1 MSTAQ
6 HSTAQH
12 STAQHSTA
20 QHSTAQHSTAQH
32 STAQHSTAQ
41 QKLGDYTQVEKLDL
55 TSKDILSDNIAKIGQ
70 LFPEVLTES
79 SDENG
84 RLRPA
89 IDFDKLR
96 QFLSREIVEGRESY
110 EFTWVG
116 KRGAIAEAGKPTS
129 QTLRPD
135 LEESVDFDK
144 SENVFITGDNLE
156 VLKVLQESYL
166 GKIDMI
172 YIDPPYNTGKD
183 FVYSDKF
190 QMSEEELAD
199 EMDLRDEDGL
209 QRVGL
214 TRNEKSSARYHSD
227 WLNMMYP
234 RLVLARNLLK
244 DSGVIFISIDDNE
257 QANLKAICDE
267 IFGEEN
273 LLSTHHI
280 KVRYG
285 EKNLNEKKDF
295 QEILEYIYIYAKDA
309 SKFVANRP
317 KEEYTF
323 EKFNLEIEELKEAD
337 EIFYYKDRK
346 VEVFKNGSYLIEKKQ
361 GNIDLFKE
369 TWISG
374 SIYSGTGH
382 GLTYQKIVEPRIE
395 IDGVG
400 AIYKIYGLGE
410 DGLGYRYMSN
420 PIKEGA
426 NRGKM
431 FTKLPLEKREAF
443 LNGSLEKTRPIINF
457 YDFAA
462 DFGNIRH
469 EGGIPFN
476 AGKKPVKM
484 LSQLINY
491 KSENDII
498 VLDFFA
504 GSSSTAHAVLKMNA
518 QDGGN
523 RKFIMCTL
531 DEKAEGNKEY
541 KTIDQISRERIRRAA
556 KKIQEEHPER
566 VGKQDFGFRA
576 YKLDTSNFKDVS
588 QTPDSFSQESLFES
602 ISNIK
607 EDRTDLDL
615 LFQIMLTW
623 GMELSLPIAKTQIDG
638 TAIYNVAD
646 GALIACFADEI
657 SESVLRQI
665 AKEEPL
671 RAVFKDESFSNSAAK
686 INLGQIFKEEAPNTK
701 VKVV

>member
-1 MSTAQ
+1 M
-6 HSTAQH
+6 
-12 STAQHSTA
+12 
-20 QHSTAQHSTAQH
+20 
-32 STAQHSTAQ
+32 
-41 QKLGDYTQVEKLDL
+41 
-55 TSKDILSDNIAKIGQ
+55 
-70 LFPEVLTES
+70 
-79 SDENG
+79 
-84 RLRPA
+84 
-89 IDFDKLR
+89 DFDKLR

-116 KRGAIAEAGKPTS
+116 KRGAIAEAGKQTS

-190 QMSEEELAD
+190 QMSEEELVD

-214 TRNEKSSARYHSD
+214 TKNEKSSARYHSD

-273 LLSTHHI
+273 FFANLKWNRTIKAPSLTKTVRTKFEYILVYSKNVNCTGKFFGKETYNTQAPLLNRPNKQNEVYFPPHSIRIPGDIDKGFYSEKYQVEVPQKIICENGFNRDSIVI
-280 KVRYG
+280 KAKFKWGQDKINTYLAEG
-285 EKNLNEKKDF
+285 NTFEIKKDPSTIYLDLPREGNF
-295 QEILEYIYIYAKDA
+295 IAPSDIL
-309 SKFVANRP
+309 S
-317 KEEYTF
+317 KEESGVGRNEDAQKELDKLNLPFDFAKPSTLIR
-323 EKFNLEIEELKEAD
+323 EITKMATKFN
-337 EIFYYKDRK
+337 
-346 VEVFKNGSYLIEKKQ
+346 
-361 GNIDLFKE
+361 GNA
-369 TWISG
+369 
-374 SIYSGTGH
+374 Y
-382 GLTYQKIVEPRIE
+382 
-395 IDGVG
+395 
-400 AIYKIYGLGE
+400 
-410 DGLGYRYMSN
+410 
-420 PIKEGA
+420 
-426 NRGKM
+426 
-431 FTKLPLEKREAF
+431 
-443 LNGSLEKTRPIINF
+443 
-457 YDFAA
+457 
-462 DFGNIRH
+462 
-469 EGGIPFN
+469 
-476 AGKKPVKM
+476 
-484 LSQLINY
+484 
-491 KSENDII
+491 

-504 GSSSTAHAVLKMNA
+504 GSATTADAVMQLNA
-518 QDGGN
+518 EDGGN
-523 RKFIMCTL
+523 RKYILCTL
-531 DEKAEGNKEY
+531 DEQVADKSAAKEAGY
-541 KTIDQISRERIRRAA
+541 ETIDQISRERIRRAA
-556 KKIQEEHPER
+556 KKIQEEHPET

-588 QTPDSFSQESLFES
+588 QTPEIISQESLFDS
-602 ISNIK
+602 VSNIK
-607 EDRTDLDL
+607 DDRTDLDL

-623 GMELSLPIAKTQIDG
+623 GMELSLPISKTQIDG

-671 RAVFKDESFSNSAAK
+671 RAVFKDESFANSAAK

>member
-1 MSTAQ
+1 MTQ
-6 HSTAQH
+6 F
-12 STAQHSTA
+12 
-20 QHSTAQHSTAQH
+20 
-32 STAQHSTAQ
+32 
-41 QKLGDYTQVEKLDL
+41 GDYTGVEKLNL
-55 TSKDILSDNIAKIGQ
+55 ASKDLVASNIQKLKT
-70 LFPEVLTES
+70 LFPAVITE
-79 SDENG
+79 G
-84 RLRPA
+84 RDQDGHLQEA

-96 QFLSREIVEGRESY
+96 DLLNHTIADGPETY
-110 EFTWVG
+110 EFKWVG
-116 KRGAIAEAGKPTS
+116 KRGAIAEAGKPS
-129 QTLRPD
+129 LKTLRPD

-166 GKIDMI
+166 GKVDMI

-199 EMDLRDEDGL
+199 EMDLRDENGL

-214 TRNEKSSARYHSD
+214 TKNEKSSARYHSD

-469 EGGIPFN
+469 EGGVPFN

-491 KSENDII
+491 NSENDII

-541 KTIDQISRERIRRAA
+541 ETIDQISRERIRRAA
-556 KKIQEEHPER
+556 KKIQEEHPET

-588 QTPDSFSQESLFES
+588 QTPDSFSQESLFDS
-602 ISNIK
+602 VSNIK
-607 EDRTDLDL
+607 DGRTDLDL

-638 TAIYNVAD
+638 TDIYNVAD

-671 RAVFKDESFSNSAAK
+671 RAVFKDESFANSAAK
-686 INLGQIFKEEAPNTK
+686 INLSQIFKEEAPNTK

>member
-1 MSTAQ
+1 M
-6 HSTAQH
+6 
-12 STAQHSTA
+12 
-20 QHSTAQHSTAQH
+20 

-116 KRGAIAEAGKPTS
+116 KRGAIAEAGKPTT

-144 SENVFITGDNLE
+144 SENIFITGDNLE

-183 FVYSDKF
+183 FVYRDRS
-190 QMSEEELAD
+190 QLSEKELEELSK
-199 EMDLRDEDGL
+199 
-209 QRVGL
+209 Q
-214 TRNEKSSARYHSD
+214 RNENDELLFKFEKNAKQSAKYHSD

-273 LLSTHHI
+273 FVNNIIWQSRTSISNDYEVSTNHNHTLI
-280 KVRYG
+280 FS
-285 EKNLNEKKDF
+285 KNRTSLIF
-295 QEILEYIYIYAKDA
+295 
-309 SKFVANRP
+309 SG
-317 KEEYTF
+317 
-323 EKFNLEIEELKEAD
+323 D
-337 EIFYYKDRK
+337 EIDSSDYINPD
-346 VEVFKNGSYLIEKKQ
+346 N
-361 GNIDLFKE
+361 D
-369 TWISG
+369 
-374 SIYSGTGH
+374 
-382 GLTYQKIVEPRIE
+382 PRGPWKLVPL
-395 IDGVG
+395 DANHAGGDTV
-400 AIYKIYGLGE
+400 Y
-410 DGLGYRYMSN
+410 
-420 PIKEGA
+420 PIKNPKTGVEYYPPNGRIWAYNRVKMAEMLSDKRIKFGLNDNSSPKRKLFYNERMAKGDKKTPSSIMLNAGTTKTGTTEIMGLFDQKKVFDYPKPVEFIKRLIQYGA
-426 NRGKM
+426 
-431 FTKLPLEKREAF
+431 P
-443 LNGSLEKTRPIINF
+443 
-457 YDFAA
+457 
-462 DFGNIRH
+462 
-469 EGGIPFN
+469 EGG
-476 AGKKPVKM
+476 
-484 LSQLINY
+484 LI
-491 KSENDII
+491 
-498 VLDFFA
+498 LDFFA
-504 GSSSTAHAVLKMNA
+504 GSGTTAHAVMQFVTDKKVSANYIVV
-518 QDGGN
+518 Q
-523 RKFIMCTL
+523 L
-531 DEKAEGNKEY
+531 DEDLDKSIQESDNTSKVAIKAAISMLDILNKKHE
-541 KTIDQISRERIRRAA
+541 ISELTKERIRRAA
-556 KKIQEEHPER
+556 KKIQEEHPET

-576 YKLDTSNFKDVS
+576 YKLDSSNFKDVS
-588 QTPDSFSQESLFES
+588 QTPDSFSQESLFDS
-602 ISNIK
+602 VSNIK
-607 EDRTDLDL
+607 DGRTDLDL
-615 LFQIMLTW
+615 LFQIMLTL

-638 TAIYNVAD
+638 TNVYNVED
-646 GALIACFADEI
+646 GSLIACFADEI
-657 SESVLRQI
+657 SESVIRQI

-671 RAVFKDESFSNSAAK
+671 RAVFKDESFANSAAK

>member
-1 MSTAQ
+1 M
-6 HSTAQH
+6 
-12 STAQHSTA
+12 
-20 QHSTAQHSTAQH
+20 STAQH

-116 KRGAIAEAGKPTS
+116 KRGAIAEAGKPTT

-214 TRNEKSSARYHSD
+214 TKNEKFSARYHSD

-273 LLSTHHI
+273 FVQNFIWQKKTQPSFLSKEVANIHEYIIAYRKQELLSLKGGFTDPDKAIELLNISNGKSQRVFNKDSVIINNGNYTGVLTTGFYGNGDLAVELLEDIQVVDGIPQDNIKLLGRFKWVQEKIDDLILNGGTIHI
-280 KVRYG
+280 KSISTLRPTAKRNNDEVKIKPPVSIFSKPING
-285 EKNLNEKKDF
+285 LPTNTDATNEIKSMFDNIAIFTNPKPKD
-295 QEILEYIYIYAKDA
+295 LV
-309 SKFVANRP
+309 KFMA
-317 KEEYTF
+317 E
-323 EKFNLEIEELKEAD
+323 
-337 EIFYYKDRK
+337 
-346 VEVFKNGSYLIEKKQ
+346 S
-361 GNIDLFKE
+361 
-369 TWISG
+369 
-374 SIYSGTGH
+374 H
-382 GLTYQKIVEPRIE
+382 TYNNNK
-395 IDGVG
+395 
-400 AIYKIYGLGE
+400 AII
-410 DGLGYRYMSN
+410 
-420 PIKEGA
+420 
-426 NRGKM
+426 
-431 FTKLPLEKREAF
+431 
-443 LNGSLEKTRPIINF
+443 
-457 YDFAA
+457 
-462 DFGNIRH
+462 
-469 EGGIPFN
+469 
-476 AGKKPVKM
+476 
-484 LSQLINY
+484 
-491 KSENDII
+491 
-498 VLDFFA
+498 LDFFA
-504 GSSSTAHAVLKMNA
+504 GSATTADAVMQLNA
-518 QDGGN
+518 EDGGN
-523 RKFIMCTL
+523 RKYILCTL
-531 DEKAEGNKEY
+531 DEQVADKSAAKEAGY
-541 KTIDQISRERIRRAA
+541 ETIDQISRERIRRAA
-556 KKIQEEHPER
+556 KKIQEEHPET

-576 YKLDTSNFKDVS
+576 YKLDTSNFKEVS
-588 QTPDSFSQESLFES
+588 QTPDSFSQESLFDS
-602 ISNIK
+602 VSNIK
-607 EDRTDLDL
+607 DGRTDLDL

-638 TAIYNVAD
+638 TDIYNVAD

-657 SESVLRQI
+657 SESVIRQI

-671 RAVFKDESFSNSAAK
+671 RAVFKDESFANSAAK

>member
-1 MSTAQ
+1 MSTA
-6 HSTAQH
+6 
-12 STAQHSTA
+12 
-20 QHSTAQHSTAQH
+20 
-32 STAQHSTAQ
+32 
-41 QKLGDYTQVEKLDL
+41 KFGEYTQVEKLDL
-55 TSKDILSDNIAKIGQ
+55 TSKDILSDNITKIGQ

-96 QFLSREIVEGRESY
+96 QFLSREIIEGRESY

-116 KRGAIAEAGKPTS
+116 KRGAIAEAGKPTT

-190 QMSEEELAD
+190 QMSEEELVD

-214 TRNEKSSARYHSD
+214 TKNEKSSARYHSD

-273 LLSTHHI
+273 
-280 KVRYG
+280 
-285 EKNLNEKKDF
+285 
-295 QEILEYIYIYAKDA
+295 
-309 SKFVANRP
+309 FVANVIWTNKEGGGKSDSKFFRNKHEYLLVYCLDNDFAKIYP
-317 KEEYTF
+317 KPVEDIERYRYSDEYESVRGKYQLIKLDSGSLGWVKSLDYPIEHNGKVYYAGGSEEKWKNRQTGGAMIKDWGWRWRWSKEKLQWGIENDFVVFQNGNVYTKQYLNVDRDGNINPRTIQPIAVIDKYSTTQSNKYLKHIF
-323 EKFNLEIEELKEAD
+323 GNSVFNYSKPYDLIAE
-337 EIFYYKDRK
+337 
-346 VEVFKNGSYLIEKKQ
+346 LIEY
-361 GNIDLFKE
+361 
-369 TWISG
+369 G
-374 SIYSGTGH
+374 SNS
-382 GLTYQKIVEPRIE
+382 
-395 IDGVG
+395 D
-400 AIYKIYGLGE
+400 
-410 DGLGYRYMSN
+410 S
-420 PIKEGA
+420 
-426 NRGKM
+426 
-431 FTKLPLEKREAF
+431 
-443 LNGSLEKTRPIINF
+443 II
-457 YDFAA
+457 
-462 DFGNIRH
+462 
-469 EGGIPFN
+469 
-476 AGKKPVKM
+476 
-484 LSQLINY
+484 
-491 KSENDII
+491 
-498 VLDFFA
+498 LDFFA
-504 GSSSTAHAVLKMNA
+504 GSGTTADAIMRLNA
-518 QDGGN
+518 RDSGK
-523 RKFIMCTL
+523 RKYILVTL
-531 DEKAEGNKEY
+531 NEQINGATSYE
-541 KTIDQISRERIRRAA
+541 TIDQISRERIRRAA
-556 KKIQEEHPER
+556 KKIQEEHPET

-588 QTPDSFSQESLFES
+588 QTPDSFSQESLFDS
-602 ISNIK
+602 VSNIK
-607 EDRTDLDL
+607 DGRTDLDL

-623 GMELSLPIAKTQIDG
+623 GMELSVPIAKTQIDG
-638 TAIYNVAD
+638 IDIYNVAG

-671 RAVFKDESFSNSAAK
+671 RAVFKDESFANSAAK

>member
-1 MSTAQ
+1 M
-6 HSTAQH
+6 
-12 STAQHSTA
+12 STA

-55 TSKDILSDNIAKIGQ
+55 SSKDILSDNIAKIGQ

-116 KRGAIAEAGKPTS
+116 KRGAIAEAGKPTT

-214 TRNEKSSARYHSD
+214 TKNEKSSARYHSD

-273 LLSTHHI
+273 FFANLKWNRTIKAPSLTKTVRTKFEYILVYSKNINFTAKFFGKETYNTQAPLLNRPNRQNEVHFPPHSIRIPGDIDKGFYSEKYQVEVPQKIICENGFNRDSIIIKAKFKWGQDKINTYLAEGNTFEIKRDPSTIYMDLPREGNFIAPSDLLS
-280 KVRYG
+280 
-285 EKNLNEKKDF
+285 
-295 QEILEYIYIYAKDA
+295 
-309 SKFVANRP
+309 
-317 KEEYTF
+317 KEENEVGRNEDAQKELDRLSLPFDFAKPSTLIR
-323 EKFNLEIEELKEAD
+323 ELTKMVTKFNVNA
-337 EIFYYKDRK
+337 
-346 VEVFKNGSYLIEKKQ
+346 
-361 GNIDLFKE
+361 
-369 TWISG
+369 
-374 SIYSGTGH
+374 SI
-382 GLTYQKIVEPRIE
+382 
-395 IDGVG
+395 
-400 AIYKIYGLGE
+400 
-410 DGLGYRYMSN
+410 
-420 PIKEGA
+420 
-426 NRGKM
+426 
-431 FTKLPLEKREAF
+431 
-443 LNGSLEKTRPIINF
+443 
-457 YDFAA
+457 
-462 DFGNIRH
+462 
-469 EGGIPFN
+469 
-476 AGKKPVKM
+476 
-484 LSQLINY
+484 
-491 KSENDII
+491 
-498 VLDFFA
+498 LDFFA
-504 GSSSTAHAVLKMNA
+504 GSATTADAVIQLNA
-518 QDGGN
+518 EDGGN
-523 RKFIMCTL
+523 RKYILCTL
-531 DEKAEGNKEY
+531 DEQVADKSAAKEAGY
-541 KTIDQISRERIRRAA
+541 ETIDQISRERIRRAA
-556 KKIQEEHPER
+556 KKIQEEHPET

-576 YKLDTSNFKDVS
+576 YKLDSSNFKDVS
-588 QTPDSFSQESLFES
+588 QTPDSFSQESLFDS
-602 ISNIK
+602 VSNIK
-607 EDRTDLDL
+607 DGRTDLDL

-638 TAIYNVAD
+638 TDIYNVAD

-671 RAVFKDESFSNSAAK
+671 RAVFKDESFANSAAK
-686 INLGQIFKEEAPNTK
+686 INLGQIFKEETPNTK

>member
-1 MSTAQ
+1 M
-6 HSTAQH
+6 
-12 STAQHSTA
+12 
-20 QHSTAQHSTAQH
+20 

-89 IDFDKLR
+89 IDFEKLR
-96 QFLSREIVEGRESY
+96 QFLSRDIVEGRESY

-199 EMDLRDEDGL
+199 EMNLRDEDGL

-214 TRNEKSSARYHSD
+214 TKNEKSSARYHSD

-273 LLSTHHI
+273 FVADVIWERAFAPVNLKKHFSESHDYILVYAKNVEFAVNRGIPRSEEALERYQNPDNDPRGPWQSDNLSVGPAVPSNVYEIISPSGRSIFPPSGRSWLLSKERFEEFI
-280 KVRYG
+280 ADNRIWFG
-285 EKNLNEKKDF
+285 
-295 QEILEYIYIYAKDA
+295 
-309 SKFVANRP
+309 ANGD
-317 KEEYTF
+317 
-323 EKFNLEIEELKEAD
+323 N
-337 EIFYYKDRK
+337 
-346 VEVFKNGSYLIEKKQ
+346 V
-361 GNIDLFKE
+361 
-369 TWISG
+369 
-374 SIYSGTGH
+374 
-382 GLTYQKIVEPRIE
+382 PRIKRFLSE
-395 IDGVG
+395 VKNTVTPMTIWKYADVGHSQSASQDLKKLFDGKAYFTYPKPVPLMKQ
-400 AIYKIYGLGE
+400 IVQLYSEK
-410 DGLGYRYMSN
+410 DGL
-420 PIKEGA
+420 I
-426 NRGKM
+426 
-431 FTKLPLEKREAF
+431 
-443 LNGSLEKTRPIINF
+443 
-457 YDFAA
+457 
-462 DFGNIRH
+462 
-469 EGGIPFN
+469 
-476 AGKKPVKM
+476 
-484 LSQLINY
+484 
-491 KSENDII
+491 
-498 VLDFFA
+498 LDFFA
-504 GSSSTAHAVLKMNA
+504 GSATIADAVMQLNA
-518 QDGGN
+518 ENGGN
-523 RKFIMCTL
+523 RRYILCTL
-531 DEKAEGNKEY
+531 DEQVADKSAAKEAGY
-541 KTIDQISRERIRRAA
+541 ETIDQISRERIRRAA
-556 KKIQEEHPER
+556 KKIQEEHPET

-576 YKLDTSNFKDVS
+576 YKLDSSNFKDVS
-588 QTPDSFSQESLFES
+588 QTPDSFSQESLFDS
-602 ISNIK
+602 VSNIK
-607 EDRTDLDL
+607 DGRIDLDL

-623 GMELSLPIAKTQIDG
+623 GMELSLPITKTQIDG
-638 TAIYNVAD
+638 TDIYNVAD

-657 SESVLRQI
+657 SESTLRQI

-671 RAVFKDESFSNSAAK
+671 RAVFKDESFANSVAK

>member
-1 MSTAQ
+1 MSTA
-6 HSTAQH
+6 
-12 STAQHSTA
+12 
-20 QHSTAQHSTAQH
+20 
-32 STAQHSTAQ
+32 
-41 QKLGDYTQVEKLDL
+41 KFGEYTQVEKLDL

-116 KRGAIAEAGKPTS
+116 KRGAIAEAGKPTT

-214 TRNEKSSARYHSD
+214 TKNEKSSARYHSD

-257 QANLKAICDE
+257 QANLKSICDE

-273 LLSTHHI
+273 IIQTIAWRRSDNQPNIGTSARV
-280 KVRYG
+280 K
-285 EKNLNEKKDF
+285 
-295 QEILEYIYIYAKDA
+295 EYIYVYSKSYQHVNYGRLPLSESAIKEYRYEDDYAG
-309 SKFVANRP
+309 KFRRGILLHKTRGRHSYQVETKSGKILNGP
-317 KEEYTF
+317 WMVTEE
-323 EKFNLEIEELKEAD
+323 KLKELDKNNQIYWTSGGD
-337 EIFYYKDRK
+337 EQPYSKIYLKDSR
-346 VEVFKNGSYLIEKKQ
+346 
-361 GNIDLFKE
+361 
-369 TWISG
+369 
-374 SIYSGTGH
+374 
-382 GLTYQKIVEPRIE
+382 
-395 IDGVG
+395 G
-400 AIYKIYGLGE
+400 AIPNDFWGIEFGTNQRASLE
-410 DGLGYRYMSN
+410 VESL
-420 PIKEGA
+420 
-426 NRGKM
+426 
-431 FTKLPLEKREAF
+431 FTKRVF
-443 LNGSLEKTRPIINF
+443 
-457 YDFAA
+457 DF
-462 DFGNIRH
+462 
-469 EGGIPFN
+469 P
-476 AGKKPVKM
+476 KPVS
-484 LSQLINY
+484 LSKNLLNIGAPDDNSLI
-491 KSENDII
+491 
-498 VLDFFA
+498 LDFFA
-504 GSSSTAHAVLKMNA
+504 GSATTADAVMQLNA
-518 QDGGN
+518 EDGGN
-523 RKFIMCTL
+523 RKYILCTL
-531 DEKAEGNKEY
+531 DEQVAEKSAAKEAGY
-541 KTIDQISRERIRRAA
+541 ETIDQISRERIRRAA
-556 KKIQEEHPER
+556 KKIQEEHPET

-588 QTPDSFSQESLFES
+588 QTPDSFSQESLFDS
-602 ISNIK
+602 VSNIK
-607 EDRTDLDL
+607 DGRTDLDL

-638 TAIYNVAD
+638 IAVYNVAD

-657 SESVLRQI
+657 SESILRQI

-671 RAVFKDESFSNSAAK
+671 RAVFKDESFANSAAK

>member
-1 MSTAQ
+1 M
-6 HSTAQH
+6 
-12 STAQHSTA
+12 
-20 QHSTAQHSTAQH
+20 
-32 STAQHSTAQ
+32 
-41 QKLGDYTQVEKLDL
+41 

-172 YIDPPYNTGKD
+172 YIDPPYNTGQD
-183 FVYSDKF
+183 FVYRDRS
-190 QMSEEELAD
+190 QLSEKELEELSK
-199 EMDLRDEDGL
+199 
-209 QRVGL
+209 Q
-214 TRNEKSSARYHSD
+214 RNENAELLFKFEKNAKQSAKYHSD

-267 IFGEEN
+267 IFGEGN
-273 LLSTHHI
+273 LCGQYVWKRTDTPANLSKTI
-280 KVRYG
+280 RQSTEFIFAYG
-285 EKNLNEKKDF
+285 K
-295 QEILEYIYIYAKDA
+295 
-309 SKFVANRP
+309 R
-317 KEEYTF
+317 
-323 EKFNLEIEELKEAD
+323 EIERFYGIQKISSSNNGLMNQTNSVHELVFPENIVDTNLAD
-337 EIFYYKDRK
+337 GVYKAGKYGTSSYEIFLLEDT
-346 VEVFKNGSYLIEKKQ
+346 EVKNKIFVKPVRLKGKFKWGQEYL
-361 GNIDLFKE
+361 NKE
-369 TWISG
+369 LE
-374 SIYSGTGH
+374 SGT
-382 GLTYQKIVEPRIE
+382 QI
-395 IDGVG
+395 
-400 AIYKIYGLGE
+400 
-410 DGLGYRYMSN
+410 S
-420 PIKEGA
+420 IKTIA
-426 NRGKM
+426 
-431 FTKLPLEKREAF
+431 FSPSYEKREYEREVPP
-443 LNGSLEKTRPIINF
+443 SLIDRNVGVTINELAQSYVDNLFGIPKIFTNPKPFDLIEYLINF
-457 YDFAA
+457 Q
-462 DFGNIRH
+462 N
-469 EGGIPFN
+469 
-476 AGKKPVKM
+476 KKD
-484 LSQLINY
+484 LT
-491 KSENDII
+491 

-504 GSSSTAHAVLKMNA
+504 GSATTADAVMQLNA
-518 QDGGN
+518 EDGGN
-523 RKFIMCTL
+523 RKYILCTL
-531 DEKAEGNKEY
+531 DEQVSDKSAAKEAGY
-541 KTIDQISRERIRRAA
+541 ETIDQISRERIRRAA
-556 KKIQEEHPER
+556 KKIQEEHPET

-576 YKLDTSNFKDVS
+576 YKLDSSNFKDVS
-588 QTPDSFSQESLFES
+588 QTPDSFSQDSLFDS
-602 ISNIK
+602 VSNIK
-607 EDRTDLDL
+607 DGRSDLDL

-623 GMELSLPIAKTQIDG
+623 GMELSLPITKTQIDG
-638 TAIYNVAD
+638 TDVYYVED

-665 AKEEPL
+665 AQKEPL
-671 RAVFKDESFSNSAAK
+671 RAVFKDESFANSAAK

>member
-1 MSTAQ
+1 
-6 HSTAQH
+6 
-12 STAQHSTA
+12 
-20 QHSTAQHSTAQH
+20 
-32 STAQHSTAQ
+32 
-41 QKLGDYTQVEKLDL
+41 KLGEYTQVEKLDL

-116 KRGAIAEAGKPTS
+116 KRGAIAEAGKPTT
-129 QTLRPD
+129 QTLRPV

-199 EMDLRDEDGL
+199 EMDLRDADGL

-214 TRNEKSSARYHSD
+214 TKNEKSSARYHSD

-267 IFGEEN
+267 IFGAN
-273 LLSTHHI
+273 HFVGQFPWRKRTAKSD
-280 KVRYG
+280 VPYG
-285 EKNLNEKKDF
+285 VSSDYES
-295 QEILEYIYIYAKDA
+295 ILAYAKTEQFIA
-309 SKFVANRP
+309 SIEGKERKYFTSDDFPDRPWRIHDLTKQTTAAERPNSFFTMIDPKTGKAFPANPNATWRVT
-317 KEEYTF
+317 KDTF
-323 EKFNLEIEELKEAD
+323 QD
-337 EIFYYKDRK
+337 YYDR
-346 VEVFKNGSYLIEKKQ
+346 G
-361 GNIDLFKE
+361 
-369 TWISG
+369 
-374 SIYSGTGH
+374 
-382 GLTYQKIVEPRIE
+382 KIVFPDDYDFLNISRPVMRYFKDDDMAKAGESFGRIA
-395 IDGVG
+395 V
-400 AIYKIYGLGE
+400 
-410 DGLGYRYMSN
+410 S
-420 PIKEGA
+420 
-426 NRGKM
+426 
-431 FTKLPLEKREAF
+431 TKLPDDVGMSLTGTKEIKELFEDKYFDFPKPTPLMKYFLKIIFNSEA
-443 LNGSLEKTRPIINF
+443 
-457 YDFAA
+457 
-462 DFGNIRH
+462 
-469 EGGIPFN
+469 
-476 AGKKPVKM
+476 
-484 LSQLINY
+484 LI
-491 KSENDII
+491 
-498 VLDFFA
+498 LDFFA
-504 GSSSTAHAVLKMNA
+504 GSATTADAVMQLNA
-518 QDGGN
+518 EDGGN
-523 RKFIMCTL
+523 RKYILCTL
-531 DEKAEGNKEY
+531 DEQVADKSAAKEAGY
-541 KTIDQISRERIRRAA
+541 ETIDQISRERIRRAA

-566 VGKQDFGFRA
+566 VGQQDFGFRA
-576 YKLDTSNFKDVS
+576 YRLDTSNFKDVS
-588 QTPDSFSQESLFES
+588 HTPDSFSQESLFDS

-607 EDRTDLDL
+607 EGRTDLDL

-638 TAIYNVAD
+638 TAIYNVED

-671 RAVFKDESFSNSAAK
+671 RAVFKDESFANSAAK

>member
-1 MSTAQ
+1 MTIFYLHHQKRLDSLRKGDY
-6 HSTAQH
+6 HE
-12 STAQHSTA
+12 
-20 QHSTAQHSTAQH
+20 HSTAQH

-116 KRGAIAEAGKPTS
+116 KRGAIAEAGKPTT

-199 EMDLRDEDGL
+199 EMDLRDENGL

-214 TRNEKSSARYHSD
+214 TKNEKSSARYHSD

-234 RLVLARNLLK
+234 RLVLSRNLLK
-244 DSGVIFISIDDNE
+244 DSGAIFVSIDENE
-257 QANLKAICDE
+257 YANLRVLMDE
-267 IFGEEN
+267 IFGEQSFVEN
-273 LLSTHHI
+273 IVWDKKSSAKGVPPKTMMAGVHEYITVYQKNDGYKFLGEKRSESDFANPDNDPRGLWRNTNIKSTISTKQFTITNPETGEQFTDTWAFSEAELNRLIKEKYIIFPKNETGQVRRKEFMNELKNENKAIKSNFGLFDSQSNTEYLTKLFEYEKIFTNPKPVTLLKYLLS
-280 KVRYG
+280 V
-285 EKNLNEKKDF
+285 
-295 QEILEYIYIYAKDA
+295 
-309 SKFVANRP
+309 
-317 KEEYTF
+317 
-323 EKFNLEIEELKEAD
+323 
-337 EIFYYKDRK
+337 
-346 VEVFKNGSYLIEKKQ
+346 
-361 GNIDLFKE
+361 
-369 TWISG
+369 
-374 SIYSGTGH
+374 
-382 GLTYQKIVEPRIE
+382 
-395 IDGVG
+395 
-400 AIYKIYGLGE
+400 
-410 DGLGYRYMSN
+410 
-420 PIKEGA
+420 
-426 NRGKM
+426 
-431 FTKLPLEKREAF
+431 
-443 LNGSLEKTRPIINF
+443 SL
-457 YDFAA
+457 D
-462 DFGNIRH
+462 
-469 EGGIPFN
+469 
-476 AGKKPVKM
+476 
-484 LSQLINY
+484 
-491 KSENDII
+491 KSATI
-498 VLDFFA
+498 LDFFA
-504 GSSSTAHAVLKMNA
+504 GSATTADAVMQLNA
-518 QDGGN
+518 EDGSN
-523 RKFIMCTL
+523 RKYILCTL
-531 DEKAEGNKEY
+531 DEQVADKSAAKEAGY
-541 KTIDQISRERIRRAA
+541 ETIDQISRERIRRAA
-556 KKIQEEHPER
+556 KKIQEEHPET

-576 YKLDTSNFKDVS
+576 YKLDSSNFKEVS
-588 QTPDSFSQESLFES
+588 QTPDSFSQESLFDS
-602 ISNIK
+602 VSNIK
-607 EDRTDLDL
+607 DGRTDLDL

-623 GMELSLPIAKTQIDG
+623 GMELSFPIAKTQIDG
-638 TAIYNVAD
+638 TAVYNVAD
-646 GALIACFADEI
+646 GALIACFVDEI

-671 RAVFKDESFSNSAAK
+671 RAVFKDESFANSAAK

>member
-1 MSTAQ
+1 M
-6 HSTAQH
+6 
-12 STAQHSTA
+12 
-20 QHSTAQHSTAQH
+20 
-32 STAQHSTAQ
+32 
-41 QKLGDYTQVEKLDL
+41 
-55 TSKDILSDNIAKIGQ
+55 
-70 LFPEVLTES
+70 
-79 SDENG
+79 
-84 RLRPA
+84 RPA

-116 KRGAIAEAGKPTS
+116 KRGAIAEAGKPTT

-214 TRNEKSSARYHSD
+214 TKNEKSSARYHSD

-273 LLSTHHI
+273 
-280 KVRYG
+280 
-285 EKNLNEKKDF
+285 
-295 QEILEYIYIYAKDA
+295 
-309 SKFVANRP
+309 FVANVIWTNQEGGGKSDSKFFRNKHEYLLVYCLDNDFAKINP
-317 KEEYTF
+317 KPVQDIERYRNSDEHESVRGKYQLIKLDSGSLGWVKSLDYPIEHNGKIYYAGGSEEKWKNRQNGGAMIKDWGWRWSKEKLQWGIENDFVVFQNGNVYTKQYLNVDRDGNINPRTIQPIAVID
-323 EKFNLEIEELKEAD
+323 KFSTTQSNKYLKH
-337 EIFYYKDRK
+337 IFGNSIFNYSKPHDLIA
-346 VEVFKNGSYLIEKKQ
+346 ELIEY
-361 GNIDLFKE
+361 
-369 TWISG
+369 G
-374 SIYSGTGH
+374 STS
-382 GLTYQKIVEPRIE
+382 
-395 IDGVG
+395 D
-400 AIYKIYGLGE
+400 
-410 DGLGYRYMSN
+410 S
-420 PIKEGA
+420 
-426 NRGKM
+426 
-431 FTKLPLEKREAF
+431 
-443 LNGSLEKTRPIINF
+443 
-457 YDFAA
+457 
-462 DFGNIRH
+462 
-469 EGGIPFN
+469 
-476 AGKKPVKM
+476 
-484 LSQLINY
+484 
-491 KSENDII
+491 I

-504 GSSSTAHAVLKMNA
+504 GSGTTADAILRLNA
-518 QDGGN
+518 RDGGK
-523 RKFIMCTL
+523 RKYILVTIN
-531 DEKAEGNKEY
+531 EQINGITAYE
-541 KTIDQISRERIRRAA
+541 TIDQLSRERIRRAA
-556 KKIQEEHPER
+556 KKIQEEHPET

-588 QTPDSFSQESLFES
+588 QTPDSFSQESLFDS
-602 ISNIK
+602 VSNIK
-607 EDRTDLDL
+607 DGRTDLDL

-638 TAIYNVAD
+638 TAVYNVAD

-657 SESVLRQI
+657 SESVIRQI

-671 RAVFKDESFSNSAAK
+671 RAVFKDESFANSAAK
-686 INLGQIFKEEAPNTK
+686 INLGQIFKEETPNTK